1 MKSIRLTSLAVA
13 LVLTLG
19 VHPLHAAV
27 NAYLYIDGVSGE
39 SIDAQHKGWIE
50 MSSISSASL
59 LQGAADPATRAGLP
73 QIHSFTLTRS
83 SHDKASPKLYEAASK
98 GTHFPEV
105 VIEVRKAG
113 GGGQEYL
120 KYKLTDVMV
129 SGVQASQA
137 GETLTINFAKIELV
151 EGTKPVLASAGVAG
165 ALTRPTATATRGKP
179 VAIAPKK

>member
-1 MKSIRLTSLAVA
+1 MKSRSLTFLAVT

-19 VHPLHAAV
+19 PRSLDAASDY
-27 NAYLYIDGVSGE
+27 YLKIDGVDGE
-39 SIDAQHKGWIE
+39 STDASHRGWIE
-50 MSSISSASL
+50 VSSFNGAQL
-59 LQGAADPATRAGLP
+59 LQGTADAAARARL
-73 QIHSFTLTRS
+73 QQTHSFTLAK

-113 GGGQEYL
+113 GGGQEYV

-129 SGVQASQA
+129 SGVQARQA
-137 GETLTINFAKIELV
+137 GETLTINFAKIEFV
-151 EGTKPVLASAGVAG
+151 QGPKPVVASAGAAG